1 MEPVMIFLKSAL
13 WTVVIV
19 IFVLGVLMTLKFVVG
34 A

>member
-19 IFVLGVLMTLKFVVG
+19 IFVLGVLVTLKFVVG
-34 A
+34 V

>member
-19 IFVLGVLMTLKFVVG
+19 IFVLGVLMTLKFVMG
-34 A
+34 E

>member
-13 WTVVIV
+13 WTAVIV
-19 IFVLGVLMTLKFVVG
+19 IFVLGVLITLKFVVG

>member
-19 IFVLGVLMTLKFVVG
+19 IFVLGVLMTLKFVMG

>member
-1 MEPVMIFLKSAL
+1 MIFLKSAL

-19 IFVLGVLMTLKFVVG
+19 IFVLGVLMTLKFVMG

>member
-1 MEPVMIFLKSAL
+1 MEPMMIFLKSAL

-19 IFVLGVLMTLKFVVG
+19 IFVLGVLMTLKFVMG